1 MSTVAVILAAGR
13 SSRLGRPKALVQ
25 WRGCS
30 LLQRALDT
38 ACAVT
43 PQVAIALGPDGDA
56 LWRSLRLPGD
66 ARVVRIDV
74 ADADEGLSASLRA
87 AVARVEADP
96 SVERLLVLLTD
107 QYAVD
112 AEWLRALLALAQR
125 HPGRMIASR
134 CDGLRGVP
142 AVFPRRAFA
151 ALAALRGDQGAR
163 ALLRAET
170 DPVDHAAP
178 HPPGDVDTVADL
190 PQD

>member
-25 WRGCS
+25 WQGRS

-43 PQVAIALGPDGDA
+43 PQVAIALGADGDA

-66 ARVVRIDV
+66 ACVVRIDV

-142 AVFPRRAFA
+142 AVFPRRVFA

-170 DPVDHAAP
+170 DPVDHPAP